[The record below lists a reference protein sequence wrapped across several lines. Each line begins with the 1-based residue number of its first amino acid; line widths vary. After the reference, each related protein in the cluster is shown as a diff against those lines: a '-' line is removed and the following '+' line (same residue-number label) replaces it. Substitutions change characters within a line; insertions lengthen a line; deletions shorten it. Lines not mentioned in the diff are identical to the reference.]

1 MKKILLILCMVFLF
15 AACGESHHQIKGTIE
30 YALEGDTVVYV
41 TPFTMDYYFKKSFT
55 DGNFK
60 PVISLDN
67 DSSKLNVYIIGTSRP
82 YGPYNIVNVPGK
94 KIVHTGLDYKYTV
107 EIK

>member
-15 AACGESHHQIKGTIE
+15 AACGESHHQIKGTVE

-41 TPFTMDYYFKKSFT
+41 APFTMDYYFKKSFT

-67 DSSKLNVYIIGTSRP
+67 DSSELNMYIIGVYRSR
-82 YGPYNIVNVPGK
+82 GPYNIVNVPGK

-107 EIK
+107 ETK